1 MESPKNSLQNCFFI
15 FSDILKNTLQKNCK
29 KRTKKCIFF
38 LLRPFLNN
46 FFGGLVVG
54 KSKFGKNN
62 FFVKKILFLFVFK
75 FFFYVDPGPSIDLK
89 SSYGKITWEK
99 KRYTPL
105 MEPHNRMKLGQFKRS
120 VFCYPSKLC
129 TNIYVRTFMYNIMY
143 HASFLLK

>member
-46 FFGGLVVG
+46 FFGGLVVE

-105 MEPHNRMKLGQFKRS
+105 NEQ
-120 VFCYPSKLC
+120 VE
-129 TNIYVRTFMYNIMY
+129 
-143 HASFLLK
+143 ASLQTRLQPKFVSLDYEAASINAVKHVKHSDDNVSQ